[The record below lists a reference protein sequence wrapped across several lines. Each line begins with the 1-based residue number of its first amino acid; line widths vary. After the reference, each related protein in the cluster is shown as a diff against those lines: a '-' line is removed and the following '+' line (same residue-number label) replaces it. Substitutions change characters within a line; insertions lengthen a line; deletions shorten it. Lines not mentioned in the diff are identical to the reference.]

1 MATYLLPNS
10 ANYSGRSGTGSDY
23 IHEQIQLVDL
33 NEDFPKLQ
41 EKSVGILGYACD
53 EGVRRNQGRVGAV
66 GGPDAIRSQFAKL
79 PIHSRKK
86 SILDT
91 GTIRCVDTDL
101 EGAQQL
107 TAEKVHQLLKHN
119 VFPILLG
126 GGHDMAWGHFMGIHS
141 FLGQSEQIG
150 IINFDA
156 HLDLRKPEPQGNSGT
171 PFLQIARHL
180 QEAGQNFHYFCLG
193 ARKDANSQV
202 LLQTAE
208 ELSVDIVFREHFQQ
222 DRFQQLWEKLDGFL
236 NKVDRVYVTIDLDGF
251 SSAYAPGVSAPSPMG
266 FDTDIVI
273 ASIEKIFES
282 KKVISLDMAEM
293 NPKYDQ
299 DNQTAK
305 LAAGLMHQI
314 LDWI

>member
-1 MATYLLPNS
+1 MATYLSPNS

-33 NEDFPKLQ
+33 NEDFPKIQ

-66 GGPDAIRSQFAKL
+66 EGPDAIRSQFAKL
-79 PIHSRKK
+79 PIHSNKK
-86 SILDT
+86 SLLDT
-91 GTIRCVDTDL
+91 GTISCADTDL

-107 TAEKVHQLLKHN
+107 TAEKVYQLLKHN

-126 GGHDMAWGHFMGIHS
+126 GGHDIAWGHFMGIHT
-141 FLGQSEQIG
+141 FLWQSEQIG

-156 HLDLRKPEPQGNSGT
+156 HLDLRKPGPQGNSGT
-171 PFLQIARHL
+171 PFLQIARHV
-180 QEAGQNFHYFCLG
+180 QNAGQKFHYLCLG

-208 ELSVDIVFREHFQQ
+208 ELSVDIVFRENFHLDQFL
-222 DRFQQLWEKLDGFL
+222 QLVEKLNGFL
-236 NKVDRVYVTIDLDGF
+236 KGVDRVYVTIDLDGF
-251 SSAYAPGVSAPSPMG
+251 SSAYAPGVSAPSPLG
-266 FDTDIVI
+266 FDTDIVL
-273 ASIEKIFES
+273 SCLEKIFES
-282 KKVISLDMAEM
+282 KKVISLDIAEM
-293 NPKYDQ
+293 NPEYDQ

-314 LDWI
+314 IHWI

>member
-1 MATYLLPNS
+1 MATYLSPNS
-10 ANYSGRSGTGSDY
+10 VTYSGRTSKGSDY

-33 NEDFPKLQ
+33 NKDFPKLQ
-41 EKSVGILGYACD
+41 ERSMGILGYACD
-53 EGVRRNQGRVGAV
+53 EGVRRNHGRVGAV

-79 PIHSRKK
+79 PIHSSKK
-86 SILDT
+86 SLLDT
-91 GTIRCVDTDL
+91 GTISCADSDL

-126 GGHDMAWGHFMGIHS
+126 GGHDIAWGHFMGIHS
-141 FLGQSEQIG
+141 FLGQREQIG

-222 DRFQQLWEKLDGFL
+222 DHFLQMGEKLDGFL

-266 FDTDIVI
+266 FDTDIVLTCL
-273 ASIEKIFES
+273 EKIFES
-282 KKVISLDMAEM
+282 KKVISLDIAEM
-293 NPKYDQ
+293 NPEYDQ

-305 LAAGLMHQI
+305 LAAGLLHQI
-314 LDWI
+314 LHWI